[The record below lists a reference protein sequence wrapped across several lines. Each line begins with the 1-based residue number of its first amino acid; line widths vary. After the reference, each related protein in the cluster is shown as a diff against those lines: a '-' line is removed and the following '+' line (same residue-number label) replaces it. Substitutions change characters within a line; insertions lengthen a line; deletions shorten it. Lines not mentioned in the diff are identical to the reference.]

1 MKRLATV
8 LLAMAVGLS
17 VSAFAQ
23 DNSSSSQSGS
33 SGAAAQ
39 SGATGQGDASTAGTA
54 SSVQTGTTGSEA
66 GSSSSAPKAKLE
78 HLKGTIGQ
86 DGTTFTADKDQKS
99 WTIMNPEAVK
109 GHEGHH
115 VRVSAH
121 VYPDKNQIH
130 VMSVKMAKGSKE
142 KASGGNSGGMGASS
156 SGGST
161 SGQTSSGQPP
171 RR

>member
-8 LLAMAVGLS
+8 LLATAVGLS

-23 DNSSSSQSGS
+23 DTSSSPQSGS

-39 SGATGQGDASTAGTA
+39 SGGMGQGDASTAGTA
-54 SSVQTGTTGSEA
+54 SSGQTGATGSEA
-66 GSSSSAPKAKLE
+66 SSSAPKAKLE

-115 VRVSAH
+115 VRLSAH

-130 VMSVKMAKGSKE
+130 VMSVKMAKAKKE
-142 KASGGNSGGMGASS
+142 KASNSGGMGASTS
-156 SGGST
+156 DST
-161 SGQTSSGQPP
+161 SQTSSGQPP
-171 RR
+171 QR

>member
-8 LLAMAVGLS
+8 LLATAVGLS

-23 DNSSSSQSGS
+23 DNSSSPQSGS

-54 SSVQTGTTGSEA
+54 SSGQTGTTGSEA
-66 GSSSSAPKAKLE
+66 GSSASAPKAKLE

-99 WTIMNPEAVK
+99 WTIINPEAVK

-142 KASGGNSGGMGASS
+142 KAGNSGGMGASTSGS
-156 SGGST
+156 SS

>member
-54 SSVQTGTTGSEA
+54 SSGQTGTTGSEA

-86 DGTTFTADKDQKS
+86 DGTTFTAGKDQKS

-142 KASGGNSGGMGASS
+142 KAGNSGGMGASGSS